1 MVSESNDLQLN
12 ICKTFYIV
20 LPMTQTCI
28 NMKSVDYTD
37 ILVLLSTSELVSFK
51 LFSFPW
57 IIIPLICFLCT
68 VYLSF
73 RTEKQL
79 YKIYQRKISE
89 VRGKPLRIISF
100 ATLSQSQFSQCNSF
114 TFYDPIVIS
123 FLLSLRF
130 WSTSGASSISNRWII
145 KASLCQL
152 RMDSWFC
159 AERGVSRFKELVD
172 S

>member
-28 NMKSVDYTD
+28 NMKSVEYTD
-37 ILVLLSTSELVSFK
+37 ILVLLSTSELVSSK
-51 LFSFPW
+51 LLSFPW

-68 VYLSF
+68 LYLSS

-100 ATLSQSQFSQCNSF
+100 ATLSQSQFSQSMLFFYILWLNCPFFF
-114 TFYDPIVIS
+114 TFLAILKY
-123 FLLSLRF
+123 F
-130 WSTSGASSISNRWII
+130 WG
-145 KASLCQL
+145 
-152 RMDSWFC
+152 
-159 AERGVSRFKELVD
+159 FKYLEQAD
-172 S
+172 H